1 RETGRTTSAGEYWLG
16 TAPPNFLRLDRA
28 AAGALDHA
36 RVARVRRAAVVDRVC
51 ERRESVARASDDAP
65 AGNCDS
71 RRARCA
77 TVALA
82 ASTAGREFFA
92 GRVGRARR
100 IVAGVVGSAADCFQQ
115 PAGDCAF
122 E

>member
-51 ERRESVARASDDAP
+51 ERRESAARASDDAP

-77 TVALA
+77 ASAFA
-82 ASTAGREFFA
+82 ATTAGREFCA
-92 GRVGRARR
+92 GRAGRTRWF
-100 IVAGVVGSAADCFQQ
+100 VADVVGSASDCVQQ
-115 PAGDCAF
+115 PAGHCAF